1 MIGVAIS
8 TTGHEH
14 RMRFLETCVEAWRRV
29 LPLGSALFITVD
41 GSEEDAHRVRH
52 AVLGPNKFGTVW
64 RVGQR
69 RWGVEP
75 YDGRLGVAVSKNTGL
90 ELLMDQTPV
99 EHLFLCDDDTWPLYT
114 HALTKHTEFPYPH
127 SMVCWG
133 TSRLVDT
140 RHGGPGDYA
149 EWNWPRGVVLHARR
163 EVVEAVGGM
172 DERFGKGGHEHAE
185 WSRRIHQAGFTPTP
199 FLTPASYATR
209 KGMGCAALWNAE
221 DMRKPGEVG
230 GMLDAR
236 RRRQTTID
244 PDRDW
249 EIIHRIMA
257 ERDGDT
263 SFVPF
268 RAHENGRASAT
279 LSENLSSQGAEGESR

>member
-1 MIGVAIS
+1 MIGVAVS

-14 RMRFLETCVEAWRRV
+14 RMSFLETCVRAWARAV
-29 LPLGSALFITVD
+29 PDAALFVTVD
-41 GSEEDAHRVRH
+41 GSVEDTVRVAKRLSH
-52 AVLGPNKFGTVW
+52 TTDAVY

-69 RWGVEP
+69 EGHE
-75 YDGRLGVAVSKNTGL
+75 GRLGVAVSKNTGL
-90 ELLMDQTPV
+90 ELLMDAGA
-99 EHLFLCDDDTWPLYT
+99 EHLFLCDDDTWPIYV
-114 HALTKHTEFPYPH
+114 HAITKHLDFPYPH
-127 SMVCWG
+127 SMVVWG
-133 TSRLVDT
+133 TSRLKET
-140 RHGGPGDYA
+140 WHGGPGDYA
-149 EWNWPRGVVLHARR
+149 EWNWPRGVMLHTRR

-172 DERFGKGGHEHAE
+172 DERFGMGGHEHAE
-185 WSRRIHQAGFTPTP
+185 WSRRIHQAGFTPKP
-199 FLTPASYATR
+199 FLSPLSYSTR

-236 RRRQTTID
+236 RRRNTTID
-244 PDRDW
+244 PNRDW
-249 EIIHRIMA
+249 AVINRIMA

-279 LSENLSSQGAEGESR
+279 LSGNLSSQGAEGESR